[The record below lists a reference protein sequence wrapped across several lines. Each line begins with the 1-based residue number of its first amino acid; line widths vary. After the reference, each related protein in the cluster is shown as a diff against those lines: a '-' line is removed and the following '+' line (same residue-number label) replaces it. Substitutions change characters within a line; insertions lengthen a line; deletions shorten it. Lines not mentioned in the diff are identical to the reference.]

1 MTFLIGLLAKISD
14 ISDRRQQIF
23 YKTEQFLTNFD
34 TVRWSLLYYFIFFD
48 MSVGFNRHLQTV
60 YFTIDTYIL

>member
-1 MTFLIGLLAKISD
+1 MTLLIGFLAKIAD

-34 TVRWSLLYYFIFFD
+34 TARWPLLCYFIFFD
-48 MSVGFNRHLQTV
+48 MSVGLNRHWETN
-60 YFTIDTYIL
+60 YIIIVTSIL